1 MKENFI
7 NVVFVIDESGS
18 MGGTEADVIGGFDKV
33 VNEQKANKKGSCS
46 VSYFKFASNVEEV
59 FIGKDVNEVGS
70 LEGHYHPGGLTAL
83 FDGVGTAID
92 KIGKWLNSMKEE
104 EKPEK
109 TLVVIMTDG
118 GENDS
123 KEYTASQVK
132 EMIKHQEEKY
142 NWSFVY
148 MGSDLTNAAD
158 ANTLGFKTR
167 SFASKS
173 NYYKNYDVINASVTA
188 YRNAV
193 GDAHVKMCAF
203 NDVLSLETDNLTEEY
218 AAATGLDADELKGN
232 KNENA

>member
-18 MGGTEADVIGGFDKV
+18 MCGTEGDVIGGFDKV
-33 VNEQKANKKGSCS
+33 VDEQKANKEGSCS

-59 FIGKDVNEVGS
+59 FIGKDVNEVES
-70 LEGHYHPGGLTAL
+70 LAGHYHPGGLTAL

-92 KIGKWLNSMKEE
+92 KIGKWLDSMKEE

-123 KEYTASQVK
+123 KDYTASKVR
-132 EMIKHQEEKY
+132 EMIKHQEDKY

-167 SFASKS
+167 SFASKGD
-173 NYYKNYDVINASVTA
+173 YMKNYDVINASVKA
-188 YRNAV
+188 YRNTA
-193 GDAHVKMCAF
+193 GDRLAKSAMF
-203 NDVLSLETDNLTEEY
+203 ESVLTCETNALTDEY
-218 AAATGLDADELKGN
+218 AASNGLDADSLKADN
-232 KNENA
+232 NA